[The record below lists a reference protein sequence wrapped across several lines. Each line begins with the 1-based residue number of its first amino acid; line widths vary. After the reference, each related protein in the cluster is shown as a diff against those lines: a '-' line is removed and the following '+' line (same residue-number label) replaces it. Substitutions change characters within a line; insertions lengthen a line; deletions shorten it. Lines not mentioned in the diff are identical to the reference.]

1 MRLNATDYRMV
12 LSSAALSYRGSRNRP
27 APEQVVQALL
37 EAEKTAKKQ
46 RILYAFEQLFGQWR
60 LCFSTGT
67 RKAQNRAGIVL
78 GKGFYVPK
86 IAPARIAFASGTSDE
101 RGEITNQVQAGFFT
115 LKLIGLTQY
124 SGKKNLLAF
133 DFTRLQIEVLDR
145 AVYSGAIRGGKDKAA
160 AFYETSISTL
170 PFFAFFLVTDDF
182 IAARGRGGG
191 LALWIKENPN
201 QA

>member
-1 MRLNATDYRMV
+1 MV
-12 LSSAALSYRGSRNRP
+12 LATAAQSYRENDRSRP
-27 APEQVVQALL
+27 APELVVQALL
-37 EAEKTAKKQ
+37 EAEKAAKKQ
-46 RILYAFEQLFGQWR
+46 RTLYSFDQLFGQWR
-60 LCFSTGT
+60 LCFATGT

-86 IAPARIAFASGTSDE
+86 IAPAHIGFAPGASDD

-115 LKLIGLTQY
+115 LKLTGLTQY

-133 DFTRLQIEVLDR
+133 DFTQMQIRVFDR
-145 AVYSGAIRGGKDKAA
+145 TLYSGGIRGGQKKEA
-160 AFYETSISTL
+160 AFYEKSISTL

-191 LALWIKENPN
+191 LALWIKENLN